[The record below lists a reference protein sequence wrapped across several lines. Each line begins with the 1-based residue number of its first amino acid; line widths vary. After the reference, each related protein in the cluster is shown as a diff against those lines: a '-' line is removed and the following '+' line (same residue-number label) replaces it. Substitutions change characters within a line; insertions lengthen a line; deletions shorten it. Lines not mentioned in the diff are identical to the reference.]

1 MSKKQKPCETIT
13 LTYDES
19 IRALSTINPLKN
31 IDGDMVVTQSELSK
45 ARGLVGTHVYSIKRN
60 IRQAA
65 EALNDRAEDLRKE
78 RINLSHE
85 KNSIHKAI
93 EEEDSKKELSAESK
107 SRTKAIE
114 SRIAEIDKDYQSM
127 LKEEIEVILSKGKLK
142 IGDVQNY
149 LSSDDLDALNKIID
163 FD

>member
-1 MSKKQKPCETIT
+1 
-13 LTYDES
+13 
-19 IRALSTINPLKN
+19 
-31 IDGDMVVTQSELSK
+31 
-45 ARGLVGTHVYSIKRN
+45 VYSIKRN